1 MSTDLLVLCRLA
13 SDPVTLNGIA
23 EWLTAAL
30 RRPPDQPV
38 SYATARRCLAD
49 LRDAGFRVQDRISE
63 SGDVRSQRRPR
74 EYWLEERE
82 LVRAMRAL
90 AK

>member
-1 MSTDLLVLCRLA
+1 MTTEMLALARLLR
-13 SDPVTLNGIA
+13 DPVTLDGIA
-23 EWLTAAL
+23 EWLTTAL

-38 SYATARRCLAD
+38 SYATAKRCLAD
-49 LRDAGFRVQDRISE
+49 LRAAGFRVQDRVSE
-63 SGDVRSQRRPR
+63 SGDARSQRRPR

-82 LVRAMRAL
+82 LLRALRAL